1 MRLDGR
7 MKENQLTYLWERRRA
22 CLGEC
27 SMVRKLP
34 GKSILGYFA
43 IYPRINGQ
51 VSNDTLPSNL
61 ASFFG
66 PPCLESAS
74 SFIRQFFLLILKL
87 LSGVWKPY

>member
-1 MRLDGR
+1 MGKTTGMFGGMLHV
-7 MKENQLTYLWERRRA
+7 
-22 CLGEC
+22 
-27 SMVRKLP
+27 VRELP

-51 VSNDTLPSNL
+51 VSKDTLPSKL
-61 ASFFG
+61 YSSFG
-66 PPCLESAS
+66 PPSLESAS

>member
-1 MRLDGR
+1 MGKTTGMFGGMLHV
-7 MKENQLTYLWERRRA
+7 
-22 CLGEC
+22 
-27 SMVRKLP
+27 VRKLP

-61 ASFFG
+61 ASSFG
-66 PPCLESAS
+66 PPSLEPAS